1 MGRFTLPLCYNYLQ
15 FMGEQSSSLTAF
27 VGKLN
32 LLPVLGTFYIKLFP
46 IVFAV
51 ILLGKLM
58 NFHRKLLSTLG
69 MIAEQT
75 SSGSKWKAYELE
87 GQKIIYKEK
96 LLVCVQIIRIVDL
109 CS

>member
-1 MGRFTLPLCYNYLQ
+1 MNFALRSILVVATLLAGIFTLEPRRPVAR
-15 FMGEQSSSLTAF
+15 FA
-27 VGKLN
+27 
-32 LLPVLGTFYIKLFP
+32 PVLILV
-46 IVFAV
+46 IFAV